1 MNTEKL
7 FHVILAPHVSEK
19 STRVAEKSNQIVFR
33 VRRDASKPDI
43 KAAVE
48 KMFNVQVESV
58 SVVNV
63 RGKTNTGTRFVGP
76 ELEYFRAKPGLRAWT
91 RRLRAGGVEVQSMLA
106 GRLTHPDGPRASAG
120 DAGEVSA

>member
-48 KMFNVQVESV
+48 KMLNVQVESV

-63 RGKTNTGTRFVGP
+63 RGKTKPFGRTPGRRQDWKKAYVALKAGQ
-76 ELEYFRAKPGLRAWT
+76 ELNF
-91 RRLRAGGVEVQSMLA
+91 S
-106 GRLTHPDGPRASAG
+106 
-120 DAGEVSA
+120 GEAA